1 MRLRLIPVV
10 AAFALTL
17 SVGCSQQR
25 ANNPSVKDNV
35 ENSLKQAGFDKVN
48 VDEDRD
54 KGVVTLK
61 GDVAT
66 MADKQRAEETARAA
80 AGNNVIA
87 NELLVTAGDEDRA
100 EKVSDKGDDA
110 IESSFEAYV
119 AENKLDN
126 QHVRAESA
134 NGVLTL
140 TGDVDTE
147 AQRATIEK
155 DAAKLPGV
163 TQVVNKLD
171 VKASQK
177 ADRDD
182 TRKATSKK

>member
-1 MRLRLIPVV
+1 MRFRLIAILAVV
-10 AAFALTL
+10 ALIFT
-17 SVGCSQQR
+17 VGCSKQR
-25 ANNPSVKDNV
+25 ANNPSVKSNV
-35 ENSLKQAGFDKVN
+35 EDSLKQAGFDKVN

-54 KGVVTLK
+54 KGVITIK

-66 MADKQRAEETARAA
+66 QADKQRAEEVARAS
-80 AGNNVIA
+80 AGNNVIS

-100 EKVSDKGDDA
+100 EKVADKSDDA
-110 IESSFEAYV
+110 IESRFKAYV
-119 AENKLDN
+119 AENKLEN
-126 QHVRAESA
+126 QHIRSDAK

-147 AQRATIEK
+147 AQRSKIEA

-171 VKASQK
+171 VKGGK
-177 ADRDD
+177 AHKR
-182 TRKATSKK
+182 AAQ

>member
-1 MRLRLIPVV
+1 MRFRLIAILAVV
-10 AAFALTL
+10 ALIFT
-17 SVGCSQQR
+17 VGCSKQR
-25 ANNPSVKDNV
+25 ANNPSVKGNV
-35 ENSLKQAGFDKVN
+35 EDSLKQAGFDKVN

-54 KGVVTLK
+54 KGVITIK

-66 MADKQRAEETARAA
+66 QADKQRAEEVARAS
-80 AGNNVIA
+80 AGNNVIS

-100 EKVSDKGDDA
+100 EKVADKSDDA
-110 IESSFEAYV
+110 IESSFKAYV
-119 AENKLDN
+119 AENKLEN
-126 QHVRAESA
+126 QHIRSDAK

-147 AQRATIEK
+147 AQRSKIEA

-171 VKASQK
+171 VKGGK
-177 ADRDD
+177 AHKR
-182 TRKATSKK
+182 AAQ

>member
-1 MRLRLIPVV
+1 MRFRLIAILAVV
-10 AAFALTL
+10 ALIFT
-17 SVGCSQQR
+17 VGCSKQR

-54 KGVVTLK
+54 KGVITLK

-66 MADKQRAEETARAA
+66 QADKQRAEETARLA
-80 AGNNVIA
+80 AGNNVIS

-100 EKVSDKGDDA
+100 EKVADKSDDA
-110 IESSFEAYV
+110 VKASFDAYV
-119 AENKLDN
+119 AANKLEN
-126 QHVRAESA
+126 QHIRSDAK

-147 AQRATIEK
+147 AQRTKIEA

-171 VKASQK
+171 VKGGK
-177 ADRDD
+177 AKR
-182 TRKATSKK
+182 RAANQ

>member
-1 MRLRLIPVV
+1 MRLRLIAMLAV
-10 AAFALTL
+10 LTL
-17 SVGCSQQR
+17 IFTVGCSKNR

-66 MADKQRAEETARAA
+66 QADKERAESVARQS
-80 AGNNVIA
+80 AGNSVIA
-87 NELLVTAGDEDRA
+87 NELLVTAGDENRA
-100 EKVSDKGDDA
+100 EKVADKSDDA
-110 IESSFEAYV
+110 IESSFKAYV
-119 AENKLDN
+119 AENKLEN
-126 QHVRAESA
+126 QHIRSEVK

-140 TGDVDTE
+140 NGDVDTI
-147 AQRATIEK
+147 AQREQIEK

-163 TQVVNKLD
+163 TKVVNKLEEKGAK
-171 VKASQK
+171 KAN
-177 ADRDD
+177 R
-182 TRKATSKK
+182 

>member
-1 MRLRLIPVV
+1 MRVRVIAILAALALI
-10 AAFALTL
+10 L
-17 SVGCSQQR
+17 SVGCSKQR
-25 ANNPSVKDNV
+25 ASNPSVKDNV

-61 GDVAT
+61 GDVPT
-66 MADKQRAEETARAA
+66 QADKQRAEETARMA

-87 NELLVTAGDEDRA
+87 NELLVTAGDENRA
-100 EKVSDKGDDA
+100 ENVADKSDDA
-110 IESSFEAYV
+110 IESSFKAYV
-119 AENKLDN
+119 AENKLEN
-126 QHVRAESA
+126 QHIRADA
-134 NGVLTL
+134 KNGVLTL

-147 AQRATIEK
+147 AQRASIEK

-171 VKASQK
+171 VKGGKAKKRPASGE
-177 ADRDD
+177 
-182 TRKATSKK
+182 